1 MASASST
8 GISGKMRSQKGKSES
23 MSFSGKV
30 REELAENI
38 SPARHCQIAELAA
51 FIGLCG
57 TIVFNRFDRCSIK
70 IHSENFLV
78 ARKVF
83 TLIEKT
89 FNIRTDI
96 SVRRNIAKQSVSYAV
111 IVRRHEDAFR
121 ILQATKMIGEYK
133 GNADEIQPFCPLVIQ
148 QTCCKRAFLRGAYQ
162 AAGSMSDPKKSY
174 HFEIVCSLS
183 EAAEKIREVICSFG
197 LEAKIVRRKNSYVVY
212 LKEGSQIV
220 DILNVMEAHVALM
233 ELENIRI
240 LKEMRNSVN
249 RKVNCE
255 TANIN
260 KTVSAAVKQIEDI
273 TYLRDTVGFDHL
285 PDNLVAAAAARLENP
300 DATLKELGEALDPP
314 MGKSGINHRLRRLS
328 ELADKARQEQ
338 GGLL

>member
-1 MASASST
+1 
-8 GISGKMRSQKGKSES
+8 
-23 MSFSGKV
+23 MSFSGRV

-38 SPARHCQIAELAA
+38 SAARHCRIAETAA
-51 FIGLCG
+51 FIGMCG
-57 TIVFNRFDRCSIK
+57 TVVINSFDRYSIK
-70 IHSENFLV
+70 IHSENLLV

-96 SVRRNIAKQSVSYAV
+96 SIRRNIAKQSVSYV
-111 IVRRHEDAFR
+111 VVVRRHEDALR
-121 ILQATKMIGEYK
+121 ILQATKMVSEYQENT
-133 GNADEIQPFCPLVIQ
+133 GDIHPFSPLVLQ
-148 QTCCKRAFLRGAYQ
+148 QMCCRRAFLRGAYQ
-162 AAGSMSDPKKSY
+162 AAGSMSDPRKSY
-174 HFEIVCSLS
+174 HFEIVCSTP
-183 EAAEKIREVICSFG
+183 EAAEQIREVICSFD
-197 LEAKIVRRKNSYVVY
+197 LDAKTVKRKKSFVVY

-233 ELENIRI
+233 ELENVRI

-260 KTVSAAVKQIEDI
+260 KTVSAAVKQVEDI
-273 TYLRDTVGFDHL
+273 TYLRDTVGFEHL
-285 PDNLVAAAAARLENP
+285 PDNLVEAAVARLENP
-300 DATLKELGEALDPP
+300 DATLKELGEMLDPP
-314 MGKSGINHRLRRLS
+314 VGKSGINHRLRRLS
-328 ELADKARQEQ
+328 EMAEKVRQEQ

>member
-1 MASASST
+1 
-8 GISGKMRSQKGKSES
+8 
-23 MSFSGKV
+23 
-30 REELAENI
+30 
-38 SPARHCQIAELAA
+38 
-51 FIGLCG
+51 
-57 TIVFNRFDRCSIK
+57 
-70 IHSENFLV
+70 
-78 ARKVF
+78 
-83 TLIEKT
+83 
-89 FNIRTDI
+89 
-96 SVRRNIAKQSVSYAV
+96 
-111 IVRRHEDAFR
+111 
-121 ILQATKMIGEYK
+121 
-133 GNADEIQPFCPLVIQ
+133 
-148 QTCCKRAFLRGAYQ
+148 
-162 AAGSMSDPKKSY
+162 MSDPKKSY

-197 LEAKIVRRKNSYVVY
+197 LDAKIVRRKNSYVVY

-233 ELENIRI
+233 ELENVRI

-285 PDNLVAAAAARLENP
+285 PDNLVEAAVARLENP

-314 MGKSGINHRLRRLS
+314 VGKSGINHRLRRLS
-328 ELADKARQEQ
+328 EMADKARQEQ

>member
-1 MASASST
+1 
-8 GISGKMRSQKGKSES
+8 
-23 MSFSGKV
+23 MSFSGRV

-38 SPARHCQIAELAA
+38 SAARHCRIAETAA
-51 FIGLCG
+51 FIGMCG
-57 TIVFNRFDRCSIK
+57 TVVINSFDRYSIK
-70 IHSENFLV
+70 IHSENLLV

-96 SVRRNIAKQSVSYAV
+96 SIRRNIAKQSVSYV
-111 IVRRHEDAFR
+111 VVVRRHEDALR
-121 ILQATKMIGEYK
+121 ILQATKMVSEHQENTGDIH
-133 GNADEIQPFCPLVIQ
+133 PFSPLVLQ
-148 QTCCKRAFLRGAYQ
+148 QMCCRRAFLRGAYQ
-162 AAGSMSDPKKSY
+162 AAGSMSDPRKSY
-174 HFEIVCSLS
+174 HFEIVCSTP
-183 EAAEKIREVICSFG
+183 EAAEQIREVICSFE
-197 LEAKIVRRKNSYVVY
+197 LDAKTVKRKKSFVVY

-233 ELENIRI
+233 ELENVRI

-260 KTVSAAVKQIEDI
+260 KTVSAAVKQVEDI
-273 TYLRDTVGFDHL
+273 TYLRDTVGFEHL
-285 PDNLVAAAAARLENP
+285 PDNLVEAAVARLENP
-300 DATLKELGEALDPP
+300 DATLKELGGMLDPP
-314 MGKSGINHRLRRLS
+314 VGKSGINHRLRRLS
-328 ELADKARQEQ
+328 EMAEKVRQEQ